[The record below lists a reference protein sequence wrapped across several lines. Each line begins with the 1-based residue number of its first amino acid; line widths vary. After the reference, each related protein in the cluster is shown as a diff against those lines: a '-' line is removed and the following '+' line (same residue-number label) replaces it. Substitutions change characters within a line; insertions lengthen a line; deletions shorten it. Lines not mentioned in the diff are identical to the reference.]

1 VFDNGGRHARRRL
14 TRGPVALGAGI
25 LALALVAAI
34 LTLAAHRSRSDGVE
48 ATIPATPAPP
58 PSLAQPPTLDHW
70 PRWGVTHTQYSVDNE
85 SSAGSA
91 RESDLLARE
100 PLIQN
105 QHIMGWGAGNPEPAP
120 GKYDFRDLDRRVK
133 LMADTRSLPVLT
145 LCCAPDWMKG
155 GTEGRTNWSKIEV
168 APLREHF
175 DDFAS
180 LAATVAK
187 RYPTVKHFMVWNEFK
202 GFWND
207 SHSGW
212 DAEAYTDLYNRVYEA
227 LKKVDPKIQV
237 GGPYIPVDSDV
248 SSRRPSAL
256 KGPWGVVDQGS
267 LDALDYWLKN
277 KKGADFVVVDGASAS
292 GDRGVYP
299 DEFTALGKFSAVTTW
314 VRQKSGNLPVWWSEW
329 YVAPENV
336 DWDEQH
342 RTAVQAAA
350 MMEFVRSGAQTALYW
365 NPQRRSGDD
374 CPGCLWQPGTG
385 QELPMAGVLSG
396 FTKWFPAGAQTVTLP
411 VSDRRVQVLA
421 TANQMVMVNTTA
433 SALPVNVD
441 GRAFTLAPYEVK
453 WSDRGQ

>member
-1 VFDNGGRHARRRL
+1 
-14 TRGPVALGAGI
+14 
-25 LALALVAAI
+25 
-34 LTLAAHRSRSDGVE
+34 
-48 ATIPATPAPP
+48 
-58 PSLAQPPTLDHW
+58 
-70 PRWGVTHTQYSVDNE
+70 
-85 SSAGSA
+85 
-91 RESDLLARE
+91 
-100 PLIQN
+100 
-105 QHIMGWGAGNPEPAP
+105 
-120 GKYDFRDLDRRVK
+120 
-133 LMADTRSLPVLT
+133 
-145 LCCAPDWMKG
+145 
-155 GTEGRTNWSKIEV
+155 
-168 APLREHF
+168 
-175 DDFAS
+175 
-180 LAATVAK
+180 
-187 RYPTVKHFMVWNEFK
+187 
-202 GFWND
+202 
-207 SHSGW
+207 
-212 DAEAYTDLYNRVYEA
+212 
-227 LKKVDPKIQV
+227 
-237 GGPYIPVDSDV
+237 V